1 MQQRFA
7 EKVGK
12 REYRGAAMSTRIFVI
27 LAALFVIAYIIGIV
41 SGNHLLAVFLM
52 LALMAVGFIY
62 LIVKAQPRK
71 STKTDK
77 RPAEEK
83 KNFLSRFK

>member
-1 MQQRFA
+1 VQQRFV

-12 REYRGAAMSTRIFVI
+12 REYRGPAMSTRIFVI
-27 LAALFVIAYIIGIV
+27 LGALFVVAYIIGMV

-62 LIVKAQPRK
+62 LIVKAQPQK
-71 STKTDK
+71 LTKTDK
-77 RPAEEK
+77 RSAEK
-83 KNFLSRFK
+83 TKDFLSWFK